1 MVNLILIGPPGS
13 GKGTLAELLKA
24 EFGLLH
30 ISTGDILREEIKNR
44 TNLGR
49 VAKEWVDSGHLVPD
63 AVVVEIV
70 VSRLANPEN
79 RTRGF
84 LLDGFPRTVA
94 QARALDKVLKER
106 DIRIDGVVVL
116 ELALETLL
124 ERLSTRRV
132 CRSCKAVYN
141 VDFKP
146 PRQAG
151 ICDLC
156 GGEVYQR
163 QDDCPETIRD
173 RLAVYESETAP
184 VIGYYEQQ
192 GLIRRIKHAGAG
204 AKQVFAETRRILGV

>member
-1 MVNLILIGPPGS
+1 MVNIILIGPPGS
-13 GKGTLAELLKA
+13 GKGTLAEKLK
-24 EFGLLH
+24 EELGLFH

-44 TNLGR
+44 TSLGR

-63 AVVVEIV
+63 AVVIQIV
-70 VSRLANPEN
+70 VSRLANPDV
-79 RTRGF
+79 RASGF

-94 QARALDKVLKER
+94 QAKALDNVLKER
-106 DIRIDGVVVL
+106 GIRIDGVVVL
-116 ELALETLL
+116 DLAIETLM

-132 CRSCKAVYN
+132 CRACKAVYN

-151 ICDLC
+151 VCDLC

-173 RLAVYESETAP
+173 RLVVYESETAP
-184 VIGYYEQQ
+184 VIGYYDQQ

-204 AKQVFAETRRILGV
+204 AKQVFAEARRMLGV

>member
-1 MVNLILIGPPGS
+1 MVNMILIGPPGS
-13 GKGTLAELLKA
+13 GKGTLAEMFKKEL
-24 EFGLLH
+24 GLLH

-44 TNLGR
+44 TSLGR

-63 AVVVEIV
+63 AVVIEIV
-70 VSRLANPEN
+70 VSRLSHPETRAN
-79 RTRGF
+79 GF

-94 QARALDKVLKER
+94 QAKALDKVLKER
-106 DIRIDGVVVL
+106 GIRIDGVVVL
-116 ELALETLL
+116 EFAIETLL

-132 CRSCKAVYN
+132 CRLCKAVYN
-141 VDFKP
+141 TDFRP
-146 PRQAG
+146 PRQTG

-192 GLIRRIKHAGAG
+192 GLIRRIENAGAG